1 MCTTLRKRQR
11 KLISGVA
18 GETQKLLQAREL
30 AMLTRDLLIEA
41 EQSVVSS
48 LKHQLLSAKELV
60 KRKNALHKTNA
71 EVRREVERQAMDF
84 LCEDETSTPVLI
96 GYLTCSRMCRQ

>member
-1 MCTTLRKRQR
+1 MRENLC
-11 KLISGVA
+11 GVA
-18 GETQKLLQAREL
+18 DEIQKLHQAREL

-48 LKHQLLSAKELV
+48 MQHQMLSAKELI
-60 KRKNALHKTNA
+60 KRKNTQHKAIA

-84 LCEDETSTPVLI
+84 LSEDETSTPVLF